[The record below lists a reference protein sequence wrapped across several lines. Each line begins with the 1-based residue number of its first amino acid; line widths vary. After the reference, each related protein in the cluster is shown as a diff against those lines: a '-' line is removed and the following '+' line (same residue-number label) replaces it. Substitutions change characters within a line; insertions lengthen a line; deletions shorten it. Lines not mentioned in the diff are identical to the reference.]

1 MLEII
6 RSEHIG
12 TADLAKLLEESR
24 QRADSALD
32 APNVHPHL
40 AVCPTCREQFEELA
54 LLERQ
59 LDRQVSMKPVESAQR
74 QGDCPAPGAWRELS
88 GGLPPPDKTLA
99 YTQHARPSD
108 KSGPVL

>member
-40 AVCPTCREQFEELA
+40 AVCPTCREQYEELA

-59 LDRQVSMKPVESAQR
+59 LDRQLSSKPVGSAQR
-74 QGDCPAPGAWRELS
+74 EGGCPAPGRWREIAGRL
-88 GGLPPPDKTLA
+88 T
-99 YTQHARPSD
+99 PSD
-108 KSGPVL
+108 TTPAHVAQASRCDYY

>member
-40 AVCPTCREQFEELA
+40 AVCPTCREQYEELA

-59 LDRQVSMKPVESAQR
+59 LDRQLSSKPVESAQR
-74 QGDCPAPGAWRELS
+74 ESDCPAPGVRREIS
-88 GGLPPPDKTLA
+88 GAL
-99 YTQHARPSD
+99 TQSDTTHPHVEHASHCDYSAP
-108 KSGPVL
+108 